1 MLGDRSSVCWLGDLH
16 DEAKS
21 VGSAL
26 QFIKEEIVKTNYL
39 QYLAVLSTL
48 ALLFP
53 VSALARNNAHSVQIF
68 DVVQIG
74 STQLQPGN
82 YKVEWQGTG
91 PAVQVSFQQNR
102 KTVVTVPATLK
113 TNDDQVTQDAIMIEA
128 TSAETTELKEIDFG
142 RQKEALVFEQNPDG
156 R

>member
-1 MLGDRSSVCWLGDLH
+1 
-16 DEAKS
+16 

-39 QYLAVLSTL
+39 QHLAVLSTL

-74 STQLQPGN
+74 STQLKPGN

-113 TNDDQVTQDAIMIEA
+113 TNDDQVTQDAIMTEA
-128 TSAETTELKEIDFG
+128 TSADTTELKEIDFG

>member
-1 MLGDRSSVCWLGDLH
+1 M
-16 DEAKS
+16 
-21 VGSAL
+21 
-26 QFIKEEIVKTNYL
+26 KTNYL

-68 DVVQIG
+68 DVVRIG

>member
-1 MLGDRSSVCWLGDLH
+1 
-16 DEAKS
+16 

>member
-1 MLGDRSSVCWLGDLH
+1 
-16 DEAKS
+16 

-26 QFIKEEIVKTNYL
+26 QFLKEEIVKTKYL
-39 QYLAVLSTL
+39 QYLTVLSTL

-53 VSALARNNAHSVQIF
+53 LGALARNNAHSVQIF

-74 STQLQPGN
+74 STQLRPGN

-91 PAVQVSFQQNR
+91 PAVQVSFQQNG

-113 TNDDQVTQDAIMIEA
+113 TNDDQVTQDSIKIEA
-128 TSAETTELKEIDFG
+128 TTADTTELKEIDFG
-142 RQKEALVFEQNPDG
+142 RQKEALVFYQSPDG

>member
-1 MLGDRSSVCWLGDLH
+1 
-16 DEAKS
+16 

-26 QFIKEEIVKTNYL
+26 HFLKEKIVKTKCL
-39 QYLAVLSTL
+39 QYLAVLSIL

-53 VSALARNNAHSVQIF
+53 LGALARNNAHSVQIL

-74 STQLQPGN
+74 STQLKPGN

-91 PAVQVSFQQNR
+91 PAVQVSFQQNG
-102 KTVVTVPATLK
+102 KTVVTAPATLK
-113 TNDDQVTQDAIMIEA
+113 TNDDEATQDSIMTEA
-128 TSAETTELKEIDFG
+128 TSADTTELKEIDFG
-142 RQKEALVFEQNPDG
+142 RQKEALVFDQDPDG